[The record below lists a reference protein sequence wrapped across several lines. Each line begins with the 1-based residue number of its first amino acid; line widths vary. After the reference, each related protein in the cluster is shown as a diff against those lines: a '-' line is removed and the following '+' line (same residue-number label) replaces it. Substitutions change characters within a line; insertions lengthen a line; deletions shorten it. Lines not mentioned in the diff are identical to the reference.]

1 MATKELSIKVEKDD
15 APQSFSKNF
24 DQTANSSGFIFDVTL
39 STAIAANG
47 KVEAQAPVPKGP
59 LSPEMLDKMNRYWR
73 AANYLCIGQIYLFE
87 NPLLREPLKAEQIKP
102 RLLGHWGTSPGQN
115 LIYIHL
121 NRLIKEHDADIIY
134 ISGPGHGGPSL
145 NACSYLEGS
154 YTEVHPE
161 ITHDE
166 DGLRLMFRKFSTPG
180 GVPSHCGPHVPNSM
194 HEGGELGYSLVHAFG
209 AAFDNP
215 DLIVACVIGDGE
227 SETCPLEGSW
237 KSVNFVN
244 PVRDGAVLPILHLN
258 GYKISGPTA
267 QGRTSDADLKA
278 LYSGR
283 GYKPYFVEGDDPKVV
298 HQLLAAAL
306 DDCYAEIRAIQKEA
320 HTSGFKKQPVWP
332 MIVFRTPKGWTCP
345 KEVDGI
351 PIEGTFRAHQVPLA
365 TVRENPEHLKILEAW
380 MRSYKPEELF
390 DKNGKFIEELA
401 VLAPSGNRR
410 MGGNP
415 HVNGGRSLVTLALPD
430 FTSYALEVPGPGQV
444 LAEAPRKL
452 GDFFRDIFKMNLTN
466 FRMFCPDETN
476 SNRLNSIFEAT
487 KRCSMAELVSIDD
500 EIGPDGR
507 VLEVL
512 SEHLCEGWLEGYLLT
527 GRHGM
532 WSSYEAFAQVVDSM
546 VTQHAKWLEQC
557 HEYAWRKPI
566 ASLNVL
572 ITSHAWRND
581 HNGFSHQATGFVD
594 NALARR
600 SDTIRAYYPPDSNCL
615 LSVFDHCLRSRNYVN
630 IVTCGKQPQLQW
642 LNMDEALEHC
652 SRGASTWKFATN
664 DEGGEPDVVLACAG
678 DVPTIEICAAS
689 WLLQKH
695 VPGIKVR
702 VVNVVDLMT
711 LMYPDKHP
719 HGMDDMSF
727 NALFTENAPV
737 IFAFH
742 NNRWLIHTMIH
753 GRSNEGRF
761 HVHGYMDQGTT
772 TTPFDMVVLNEMSRY
787 QLALDALKHIPRLRA
802 QAADGITLFGKKLN
816 EHHDYIRQNLEDM
829 PEIRNWQWT
838 KDFSE
843 STAPAPL
850 AKGHPEK
857 AMFTDS

>member
-1 MATKELSIKVEKDD
+1 MATTELPINVEKDNT
-15 APQSFSKNF
+15 PEPFSKIF
-24 DQTANSSGFIFDVTL
+24 DQYGNSSGFIFDVSL
-39 STAIAANG
+39 STAVAAGG
-47 KVEAQAPVPKGP
+47 KSEERAPQPKGP

-115 LIYIHL
+115 FIYIHL

-166 DGLRLMFRKFSTPG
+166 NGLRLMFRKFSTPG

-237 KSVNFVN
+237 KSVNFLN

-278 LYSGR
+278 LYVGR
-283 GYKPYFVEGDDPKVV
+283 GYKPYFVEGDDPEVV
-298 HQLLAAAL
+298 HQLLAGTL
-306 DDCYAEIRAIQKEA
+306 DDCYVEIRSIQKEA
-320 HTSGFKKQPVWP
+320 RGTGFKKQPIWP
-332 MIVFRTPKGWTCP
+332 MIILRTPKGWTCP

-365 TVRENPEHLKILEAW
+365 SVKDNPEHLKILEAW
-380 MRSYKPEELF
+380 MKSYKAHELF
-390 DKNGKFIEELA
+390 DENGKFIEELA
-401 VLAPSGNRR
+401 ALAPVGNRR

-415 HVNGGRSLVTLALPD
+415 HVNGGRSLITLALPD
-430 FTSYALEVPGPGQV
+430 FTDYALEIPGPGQV

-452 GDFFRDIFKMNLTN
+452 GDFFRDIFKMNPKN
-466 FRMFCPDETN
+466 FRMFCPDESN

-487 KRCSMAELVSIDD
+487 KRCSMAEIVSIDD
-500 EIGPDGR
+500 ELGPDGR
-507 VLEVL
+507 VMEVL
-512 SEHLCEGWLEGYLLT
+512 SEHLCQGWLEGYLLT

-546 VTQHAKWLEQC
+546 TTQHAKWLEQC
-557 HEYAWRKPI
+557 EAFPWRRPL

-572 ITSHAWRND
+572 LTSHAWRND
-581 HNGFSHQATGFVD
+581 HNGFSHQATGYVD

-600 SDTIRAYYPPDSNCL
+600 SEVIRVYYPPDSNCL

-630 IVTCGKQPQLQW
+630 VVTCGKQPQLQW

-652 SRGASTWKFATN
+652 SRGASTWKFASN
-664 DEGGEPDVVLACAG
+664 DGGGEPDIVLACAG

-711 LMYPDKHP
+711 LMFPDKHS
-719 HGMDDMSF
+719 HGMDEMSF
-727 NALFTENAPV
+727 NALFTESAPV

-742 NNRWLIHTMIH
+742 NNRWLIHTLVH

-761 HVHGYMDQGTT
+761 HVHGYMDRGTT
-772 TTPFDMVVLNEMSRY
+772 TTPFDMVVLNEMSRFH
-787 QLALDALKHIPRLRA
+787 LALDALKHVPRLRL
-802 QAADGITLFGKKLN
+802 QAEAAIDLFGRKLT
-816 EHHDYIRQNLEDM
+816 EHHDYIREHLEDM

-838 KDFSE
+838 ADFSDAA
-843 STAPAPL
+843 SPAPM